1 MEEQKNIKFELAS
14 LFVYNQFS
22 KISNSN
28 WETQD
33 KSPRFM
39 ADVNGDSKA
48 DIVGFGTDGVYVSF
62 SLGKD
67 FTVPEKLLENFFTY
81 GGSWISQDK
90 YPRFLADVDGDGKA
104 DIVGFGTD
112 AVYVSFSQGATF
124 SQPEKEKLL
133 GNGFC
138 YGGSWIS
145 QNKYPRFLADVN
157 GDGKAD
163 IVGFGEQ
170 GAFVSFAETTPPSG
184 FQFKQPQLILTDFGA
199 SSGWETQDKYPR
211 LMADVDGD
219 KKADIIGLGKEG
231 MRVKFSNGDSFG
243 DEIFLP
249 GQFVYQHWTRT
260 TGDVNGDGKADV
272 IGFDT
277 FGFFITISNG
287 RGFDPVYLANYNF
300 GSSWPAIENDSWDDY
315 NLKPRMFADVDGDGK
330 ADIVGFSPNGI
341 CVSFTKSISPMAV
354 DLEGCGRY
362 SPNLEVKCTEHLYK
376 RALKRIEESK
386 MTEIQKEQ
394 AKRELTSAYEDYW
407 KLNSENNHVT
417 NEDKRNK
424 EVILTKVVKNTEE
437 SAQSAEVAAAQEAA
451 AKEAEKEIKAAKKAK
466 RMDDLD
472 DLIGDPFKEEDDLY
486 KTKDSNDQA
495 EQTTITG
502 DHQHYQNHDH
512 FEL

>member
-90 YPRFLADVDGDGKA
+90 YPRFLADV
-104 DIVGFGTD
+104 
-112 AVYVSFSQGATF
+112 
-124 SQPEKEKLL
+124 
-133 GNGFC
+133 
-138 YGGSWIS
+138 
-145 QNKYPRFLADVN
+145 N

-170 GAFVSFAETTPPSG
+170 GAFVSFAETTPSG